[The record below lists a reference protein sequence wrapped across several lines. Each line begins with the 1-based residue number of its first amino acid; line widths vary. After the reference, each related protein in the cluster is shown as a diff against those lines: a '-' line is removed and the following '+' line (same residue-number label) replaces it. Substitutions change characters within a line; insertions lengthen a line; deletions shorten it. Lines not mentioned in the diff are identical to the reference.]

1 MSNETEKKVKKIS
14 VKKITLAALFA
25 ALVTVATTVVKI
37 PTGIND
43 GYLHFGDS
51 MIYLAGCLLGPIAA
65 LSAAIGGALADIL
78 SGVPTWAPA
87 TAIIKACNAVPFIV
101 AMHYYVKSKGKHRI
115 VNLRTVLMTI
125 VSGLITAFGY
135 LLAEGIMYSFPTA
148 WTSFP
153 ISLIQAT
160 GSAVIFLIIGCALDA
175 AKIQRFIK

>member
-14 VKKITLAALFA
+14 VKQITLAALFA

-115 VNLRTVLMTI
+115 VN
-125 VSGLITAFGY
+125 
-135 LLAEGIMYSFPTA
+135 
-148 WTSFP
+148 
-153 ISLIQAT
+153 
-160 GSAVIFLIIGCALDA
+160 
-175 AKIQRFIK
+175 